1 MTKTTQ
7 IINDPQNG
15 RQIDK
20 IFESTLD
27 GRSLTSPQTY
37 LAPIVRQKST
47 VVHGFGTN
55 RRCNPCFKYKK
66 RHSARAQLTSPSAIV
81 PGACARGAVQ
91 QRQRRRRPRQCVRS
105 AVATTAPL
113 SRTPQNTV
121 AAAIEDTSKAA
132 VGTLRGG
139 NRAELEETSWK
150 RVHQK
155 YRQKGGRSQSESYH
169 TKQQEPF
176 IASIIYLEKW
186 PERDRPSVL
195 PLVSFRRP

>member
-1 MTKTTQ
+1 MLAGFRNTTPRKCQ
-7 IINDPQNG
+7 PRRSLQHSCPG
-15 RQIDK
+15 A
-20 IFESTLD
+20 EPA
-27 GRSLTSPQTY
+27 GRSLASQWHGQNKLQCVPPDTPSSSTRTS
-37 LAPIVRQKST
+37 
-47 VVHGFGTN
+47 
-55 RRCNPCFKYKK
+55 RRYPDP
-66 RHSARAQLTSPSAIV
+66 AQHTSPSAIV
-81 PGACARGAVQ
+81 PSACARGAVQ
-91 QRQRRRRPRQCVRS
+91 QRQRRRRPRQCVRP

-155 YRQKGGRSQSESYH
+155 YRQKGGRSQGESYH
-169 TKQQEPF
+169 KKQQEPF

-186 PERDRPSVL
+186 PERDCPSVL